1 MNDPMKQAWNDVEEQ
16 FATLGRAMK
25 DRYRGAAEGEP
36 DDTDVGD
43 EQDSGAALRL
53 AFERLVAAAR
63 EFGDRAGDV
72 ARDDDVKAQA
82 KQAAASLNDAL
93 SATVNVI
100 GEHVGGLFK
109 RPGKRPTDAPVESAG
124 ISSGVATEQDPHT
137 NDPEKEAQPDP
148 DAPGTYVDDDETTE
162 PPEPNEP
169 A

>member
-1 MNDPMKQAWNDVEEQ
+1 MKQAWNDVEEQ

-36 DDTDVGD
+36 DDTADGD

-82 KQAAASLNDAL
+82 KQAATSLNDAL

-109 RPGKRPTDAPVESAG
+109 RPDKRPTDAPVESAG
-124 ISSGVATEQDPHT
+124 ISSGVAMEHDPHT
-137 NDPEKEAQPDP
+137 NAPEEEAQPDP

-162 PPEPNEP
+162 LPEPNEP

>member
-1 MNDPMKQAWNDVEEQ
+1 MKQAWNDVEEQ

-36 DDTDVGD
+36 DDTTGGD
-43 EQDSGAALRL
+43 EQGSGAALRL

-148 DAPGTYVDDDETTE
+148 DAPGTYVDDDGTTE
-162 PPEPNEP
+162 LPEPNEP

>member
-1 MNDPMKQAWNDVEEQ
+1 MKQAWNDVEEQ

-36 DDTDVGD
+36 DDDDTDVGD

-109 RPGKRPTDAPVESAG
+109 RPGKRPTDASVESAG
-124 ISSGVATEQDPHT
+124 ISSGVATEQDPHA
-137 NDPEKEAQPDP
+137 NDPKKEAQPDA
-148 DAPGTYVDDDETTE
+148 DAPGTYVDDDETTDL
-162 PPEPNEP
+162 PEPNEP